1 MKIQQVKQK
10 TVTFQVM
17 EQLKQLIISGEL
29 KPNDKMPNEYDLAE
43 MFGVGRSTIRE
54 VLKIFQYMG
63 VVEFRNPKG
72 TFICDSSNISSEALV
87 WSMLLGQKDF
97 SEIVELRL
105 TMEQQ
110 GLWYL
115 LVKRKN
121 DEALHRRT
129 IEALEKDVM
138 DLEAAINAGST
149 EERLEADY
157 NFHGHIIEAC
167 NNEIFKNLYST
178 MRQFMVS
185 EIHNS
190 QKVEIYYYETAVPR
204 HRRLLELVKEGN
216 YEKASEEF
224 RHHIRNI
231 DALLDAKMKGKGNPT
246 QAST

>member
-1 MKIQQVKQK
+1 MKIKQVKQK
-10 TVTFQVM
+10 TVTFQVI

-29 KPNDKMPNEYDLAE
+29 KPKDKMPNEYELAE

-72 TFICDSSNISSEALV
+72 TFICESSNISSEALV

-115 LVKRKN
+115 LVKRK
-121 DEALHRRT
+121 DDKALRERT
-129 IEALEKDVM
+129 IKALEQDVA
-138 DLEAAINAGST
+138 DLEVAISAGST
-149 EERLEADY
+149 EGRLEADY
-157 NFHGHIIEAC
+157 NFHGHIIAAC

-190 QKVEIYYYETAVPR
+190 QKVDVYYYEAAVPR
-204 HRRLLELVKEGN
+204 HLRLLELVKEGG
-216 YEKASEEF
+216 YEKASGEF

-231 DALLDAKMKGKGNPT
+231 DAVLDAKMKN
-246 QAST
+246 Q